1 MKKVKASI
9 ILLIALGVLTLHS
22 FSNEASSPAAP
33 AATNGDVIFL
43 DQGWSAGERQAYYH
57 ADQGTRLMPYNW
69 FLALEQPGLSG
80 KPFLSDEILE
90 QFNLLPDPDTTNNPD
105 RLPVGLVK
113 NVAPDGE
120 FVGLTCAACHTS
132 QIQFNGK
139 KVRIEGGAAMSSPNT
154 FSAAMFK
161 ALLETKVN
169 PIKFRRFAK
178 KVLGERDDLG
188 ERLKLKVEMTK
199 VLEAVFGDALLGKLK
214 HLYPVEE
221 GFGRLDALGRGG
233 NLIFGTELDSRNFVV
248 ADGPVSLPH
257 LWDAPSFDW
266 VQWNGSIQQP
276 MARNIAEAL
285 GVNAP
290 ITLKGNS
297 QDLFNTTVPVV
308 NLHKIEML
316 LEKLR
321 PPKWPAEILGGI
333 DEEKARR
340 GEALYARHCAGCHES
355 QLGPP
360 NEFGKRFLHIQM
372 FPLDVIGTDPTT
384 AVNFNKRTVRTTGL
398 PLPNPMSAA
407 GALEAVANQVE
418 KKKYDELGLTPEQ
431 RIEMNGFRANKLR
444 PTLSYRAR
452 NMNGIWASAPY
463 LHNGSVP
470 NLYELLLPASQRSR
484 TFYVKDMEFDTKRV
498 GYKTGKVK
506 NAFKFDTSKKGNSN
520 AGHEYRDGPRTKG
533 VIGPALTDEERWA
546 LVEYLK
552 TR

>member
-1 MKKVKASI
+1 MNKVKVSV
-9 ILLIALGVLTLHS
+9 ILLLALGVLTVRAH
-22 FSNEASSPAAP
+22 SNEPSPPAGPVAAQ
-33 AATNGDVIFL
+33 GDVIFL
-43 DQGWSAGERQAYYH
+43 DQGWSSADRQAYYH
-57 ADQGTRLMPYNW
+57 ADQGTRLIPYNW

-80 KPFLSDEILE
+80 KPFLSDKILDE
-90 QFNLLPDPDTTNNPD
+90 YNLLSDSDTTNNPD

-120 FVGLTCAACHTS
+120 FIGLTCAACHTS
-132 QIQFNGK
+132 QIHFNGK

-154 FSAAMFK
+154 FSATMFK
-161 ALLETKVN
+161 ALLETKLN
-169 PIKFRRFAK
+169 PIKFSRFAK
-178 KVLGERDDLG
+178 KVLGDQNSLA
-188 ERLKLKVEMTK
+188 ERLKLKIEMTK
-199 VLEAVFGDALLGKLK
+199 TLEAVFADALLGKAK
-214 HLYPVEE
+214 HLYPLEE

-233 NLIFGTELDSRNFVV
+233 NLIFGSELDNRNFAV
-248 ADGPVSLPH
+248 ANGPVSLPN

-290 ITLKGNS
+290 INLKGDG
-297 QDLFNTTVPVV
+297 QELFNSTVPVE
-308 NLHKIEML
+308 NLHRVELL

-321 PPKWPAEILGGI
+321 SPKWPEEILGNI
-333 DEEKARR
+333 DREKASR
-340 GEALYARHCAGCHES
+340 GEALYTQHCAGCHES

-372 FPLDVIGTDPTT
+372 YPLDVIGTDPTAAT
-384 AVNFNKRTVRTTGL
+384 NFNRRTVLTPGL
-398 PLPNPMSAA
+398 SLPNPLSAA
-407 GALEAVANQVE
+407 GALEAVASAVE

-484 TFYVKDMEFDTKRV
+484 SFYVKDMEFDTQRV
-498 GYKTGKVK
+498 GYKTGKTPG
-506 NAFKFDTSKKGNSN
+506 AFKFDTSKVGNSN
-520 AGHEYRDGPRTKG
+520 SGHVYSDGPRRNG

-546 LVEYLK
+546 IVEYLK

>member
-1 MKKVKASI
+1 MADSRVQRETRFGDRV
-9 ILLIALGVLTLHS
+9 GVLAGGVGHD
-22 FSNEASSPAAP
+22 AAVVL
-33 AATNGDVIFL
+33 TVR
-43 DQGWSAGERQAYYH
+43 DQGWNPEERQAYYH
-57 ADQGTRLMPYNW
+57 ADQGTRLIPYKW

-80 KPFLSDEILE
+80 KPFLSDNILDE
-90 QFNLLPDPDTTNNPD
+90 YNLLSDSDTTNNPD

-120 FVGLTCAACHTS
+120 FIGLTCAACHTS

-154 FSAAMFK
+154 FSATMFK
-161 ALLETKVN
+161 ALLETKLN
-169 PIKFRRFAK
+169 PIKFSRFAK
-178 KVLGERDDLG
+178 KVLGDQNSLG
-188 ERLKLKVEMTK
+188 ERIKLKIEITK
-199 VLEAVFGDALLGKLK
+199 TLEAVFADALLAKAK
-214 HLYPVEE
+214 HLYPLEE

-233 NLIFGTELDSRNFVV
+233 NLIFGSELDNRNLAV
-248 ADGPVSLPH
+248 ANGPVSLPN

-290 ITLKGNS
+290 IKLKGNS
-297 QDLFNTTVPVV
+297 QELFDSTVPVE
-308 NLHKIEML
+308 NLHKVELL

-321 PPKWPAEILGGI
+321 PPKWPEEVLGNI
-333 DEEKARR
+333 DREKAAR
-340 GEALYARHCAGCHES
+340 GEALYTQHCAGCHES

-372 FPLDVIGTDPTT
+372 YPLDVIGTDPTT
-384 AVNFNKRTVRTTGL
+384 ATNFNRRTVLTPGL
-398 PLPNPMSAA
+398 SLPDPVSAA
-407 GALEAVANQVE
+407 GALEAVATEVE
-418 KKKYDELGLTPEQ
+418 KKKYDALGLTPEQ

-452 NMNGIWASAPY
+452 NMNGIWASPPY

-484 TFYVKDMEFDTKRV
+484 TFYVKDMEFDTQRV
-498 GYKTGKVK
+498 GYKTGKTPG
-506 NAFKFDTSKKGNSN
+506 AFKFDTSKAGNSN
-520 AGHEYRDGPRTKG
+520 SGHEYADGPRKNG

-546 LVEYLK
+546 IVEYLK